1 MDQMQQPESPDQI
14 SGKNTGKTT
23 IEVCDEVN
31 MHRGQ
36 CLLEPGHDGGHF
48 YRGDVPTCRVKYTG
62 EGQFNLVGRDLMTP
76 DTIDYWADR
85 VSNLVGV
92 EGSQEKVESA
102 RLLAARIRD
111 WQVANKDKAKYPDE
125 RR

>member
-36 CLLEPGHDGGHF
+36 CLLEPGHDGRHF
-48 YRGDVPTCRVKYTG
+48 YRGDVPTCWPKWTG
-62 EGQFNLVGRDLMTP
+62 EPQFNIVGRDKLAVGTLKEWIEQANDELAGPEKLDQAIQDLAKFEKWQAENP
-76 DTIDYWADR
+76 D
-85 VSNLVGV
+85 
-92 EGSQEKVESA
+92 KVK
-102 RLLAARIRD
+102 L
-111 WQVANKDKAKYPDE
+111 PD
-125 RR
+125 